1 MMKKFNYKFKS
12 LTMRIWTTF
21 TAIILIII
29 FSISIFYLVAFRT
42 ITENGITHDI
52 KASHA
57 FLLKA
62 SNFTKP
68 NGFEGMRN
76 LKDSDYYIVTM
87 DKNNKAEIIN
97 INKAHGVPPGSPG
110 NIKSPFRVN
119 EKNIK
124 MWMAGYITPGT
135 LYEKQIK
142 ESYNNTKFIFF
153 ISSIKYGT
161 SGRSYLISYV
171 PEKQDS
177 VLLYTMLVIGVLFI
191 AIGFLC
197 AKLVANYISK
207 PLKELENYTIRISH
221 KDWEEPINVKNEDE
235 IGRLANSMNMMRK
248 ELKRGDEEEKLFLQ
262 SISHDLKTPIM
273 VIMSHAEAIID
284 GVYVESVEQNAQI
297 IRDEALRLEKKVK
310 QMLYLNTLDYVLENN
325 FENIEINMHRLLYH
339 ITNRFEVVNSNIQ
352 WDLNIGEAI
361 ITGNAD
367 KIQVSIENI
376 LDNGLRY
383 AKEKICVTL
392 KKEGNFVVVEIYNDG
407 PNIPE
412 EHLSHI
418 FDNFYK
424 DKTGKFG
431 LGLAICKK
439 IINYYNGEIE
449 VTNRDVGVSFSI
461 RYPL

>member
-1 MMKKFNYKFKS
+1 MKKFNYKFKS
-12 LTMRIWTTF
+12 LTMKIWTTF

-42 ITENGITHDI
+42 ITEKGITQDLRLSHDI
-52 KASHA
+52 
-57 FLLKA
+57 LLTT
-62 SNFTKP
+62 NNYTKP
-68 NGFEGMRN
+68 NRSDEQRN
-76 LKDSDYYIVTM
+76 LRDSDYYIVTVN
-87 DKNNKAEIIN
+87 KNKKAEIIN
-97 INKAHGVPPGSPG
+97 VNKAHGMPPDSPG
-110 NIKSPFRVN
+110 NVKSSFRLN
-119 EKNIK
+119 ENNIK
-124 MWMAGYITPGT
+124 LWMAGYITPGT
-135 LYEKQIK
+135 LYEKKVK

-161 SGRSYLISYV
+161 SGTSYLISYV

-177 VLLYTMLVIGVLFI
+177 DLLYMVLGIGVLFI

-197 AKLVANYISK
+197 SKLVANYISK

-235 IGRLANSMNMMRK
+235 IGRLANSMNMMQK

-367 KIQVSIENI
+367 KVQVSIENI
-376 LDNGLRY
+376 LDNSLRY
-383 AKEKICVTL
+383 AKGKICVTL

-412 EHLSHI
+412 EHLCHI